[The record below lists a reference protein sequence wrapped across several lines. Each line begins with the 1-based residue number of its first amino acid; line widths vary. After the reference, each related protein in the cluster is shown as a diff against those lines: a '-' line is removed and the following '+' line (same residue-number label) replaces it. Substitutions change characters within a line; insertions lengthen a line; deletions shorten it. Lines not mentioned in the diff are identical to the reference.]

1 VEIYLLPVVPAVVK
15 TRRLVCQKNTQLTSA
30 SDKYF
35 WGHTFNHVNEQ
46 FKLLKGFT
54 RLYRLYT
61 IYQDYRLQSRAM
73 TLLVTCEG
81 ETMRLLSEIRPINL
95 REQVVEQVKTAI
107 IEGRLKPGDHMVEAT
122 LTKQLGVS
130 RTPLR
135 EALILLEREGLV
147 ESFPNRGTFVRR
159 FDVRDVSAI
168 FSMRIALENF
178 AADLIIKTLDQSDFE
193 RLEGLIEEQR
203 RYIRS
208 KDFKHVRTT
217 DMSFHRYLIERSEHP
232 LLIRNWSE
240 IVAQIAA
247 LLYMRAEALPNYNE
261 SLAIADHKKI
271 LEAYKA
277 KNLAKVKALNK
288 QINERVEGECKE
300 SLAAISQ
307 VLKAARASPVRK
319 SKGGLVRLSPSVS
332 R

>member
-1 VEIYLLPVVPAVVK
+1 V
-15 TRRLVCQKNTQLTSA
+15 
-30 SDKYF
+30 
-35 WGHTFNHVNEQ
+35 
-46 FKLLKGFT
+46 
-54 RLYRLYT
+54 
-61 IYQDYRLQSRAM
+61 
-73 TLLVTCEG
+73 
-81 ETMRLLSEIRPINL
+81 RLLSEIKPINL
-95 REQVVEQVKTAI
+95 REQVVEQVKLVI

-159 FDVRDVSAI
+159 FEVEDVEAI

-178 AADLIIKTLDQSDFE
+178 AADLIVKRLEKSDFQK
-193 RLEGLIEEQR
+193 LEELIEGQR
-203 RYIRS
+203 RFIRS
-208 KDFKHVRTT
+208 KDFKNVRTT
-217 DMSFHRYLIERSEHP
+217 DMQFHRYLIEKSEHP

-247 LLYMRAEALPNYNE
+247 LLYMRAEAMPNYNE
-261 SLAIADHKKI
+261 ALAIADHKKI
-271 LEAYKA
+271 LEAYKT

-288 QINERVEGECKE
+288 QINERVEAECKQ
-300 SLAAISQ
+300 SLGAASQ
-307 VLKAARASPVRK
+307 VVRTTLPK
-319 SKGGLVRLSPSVS
+319 RKPKGGLVRLSPSVS

>member
-1 VEIYLLPVVPAVVK
+1 V
-15 TRRLVCQKNTQLTSA
+15 
-30 SDKYF
+30 
-35 WGHTFNHVNEQ
+35 
-46 FKLLKGFT
+46 
-54 RLYRLYT
+54 
-61 IYQDYRLQSRAM
+61 
-73 TLLVTCEG
+73 
-81 ETMRLLSEIRPINL
+81 RLLSEIKPINL

-147 ESFPNRGTFVRR
+147 ESFPNRGTFVRT
-159 FDVRDVSAI
+159 FDLSDVNTI

-178 AADLIIKTLDQSDFE
+178 AADLIIKTLDKTDFDK
-193 RLEGLIEEQR
+193 LEGLIEEQR

-217 DMSFHRYLIERSEHP
+217 DMSFHRYLIERSEHS

-247 LLYMRAEALPNYNE
+247 LLYMRAEAMPNYNE
-261 SLAIADHKKI
+261 ALAIADHKKI
-271 LEAYKA
+271 LEAYKT
-277 KNLAKVKALNK
+277 KNAAKVKALNK
-288 QINERVEGECKE
+288 QINERVEGECRKSLE
-300 SLAAISQ
+300 SSSQ
-307 VLKAARASPVRK
+307 SLKSARASPKRR
-319 SKGGLVRLSPSVS
+319 KGGLTREHPKRQSLPH
-332 R
+332 

>member
-1 VEIYLLPVVPAVVK
+1 
-15 TRRLVCQKNTQLTSA
+15 
-30 SDKYF
+30 
-35 WGHTFNHVNEQ
+35 
-46 FKLLKGFT
+46 
-54 RLYRLYT
+54 
-61 IYQDYRLQSRAM
+61 
-73 TLLVTCEG
+73 
-81 ETMRLLSEIRPINL
+81 MRLLSEIRPINL

-159 FDVRDVSAI
+159 FDVNDVSAI

-271 LEAYKA
+271 LEAYQA

-307 VLKAARASPVRK
+307 AAKAARASPVRK

>member
-1 VEIYLLPVVPAVVK
+1 V
-15 TRRLVCQKNTQLTSA
+15 
-30 SDKYF
+30 
-35 WGHTFNHVNEQ
+35 
-46 FKLLKGFT
+46 
-54 RLYRLYT
+54 
-61 IYQDYRLQSRAM
+61 
-73 TLLVTCEG
+73 
-81 ETMRLLSEIRPINL
+81 RLLSEIKPINL

-147 ESFPNRGTFVRR
+147 ESFPNRGTFVRT
-159 FDVRDVSAI
+159 FDLSDVNTI

-178 AADLIIKTLDQSDFE
+178 AADLIIKILDKTDFDK
-193 RLEGLIEEQR
+193 LEGLIEEQR

-247 LLYMRAEALPNYNE
+247 LLYMRAEAMPNYNE
-261 SLAIADHKKI
+261 ALAIADHKKI
-271 LEAYKA
+271 LEAYKT
-277 KNLAKVKALNK
+277 KNAAKVKALNK
-288 QINERVEGECKE
+288 QINERVEGEC
-300 SLAAISQ
+300 
-307 VLKAARASPVRK
+307 RK
-319 SKGGLVRLSPSVS
+319 SLESSSQSVKSARTSPKRRRGGLTREHPKRQSLPQ
-332 R
+332 

>member
-1 VEIYLLPVVPAVVK
+1 
-15 TRRLVCQKNTQLTSA
+15 
-30 SDKYF
+30 
-35 WGHTFNHVNEQ
+35 
-46 FKLLKGFT
+46 
-54 RLYRLYT
+54 
-61 IYQDYRLQSRAM
+61 
-73 TLLVTCEG
+73 
-81 ETMRLLSEIRPINL
+81 MRLLSEIKPINL

-107 IEGRLKPGDHMVEAT
+107 IEGQLKPGDHMVEAT

-147 ESFPNRGTFVRR
+147 ESFPNRGVFVRK
-159 FDVRDVSAI
+159 FDLSDVSLI

-178 AADLIIKTLDQSDFE
+178 AADLIIKTLDKHDFE
-193 RLEGLIEEQR
+193 KLEQLIEEQR

-208 KDFKHVRTT
+208 KDFKHVRAT

-247 LLYMRAEALPNYNE
+247 LLYLRAEAMPNYNE

-271 LEAYKA
+271 LEAYKT
-277 KNLAKVKALNK
+277 KNVARVRALNK
-288 QINERVEGECKE
+288 QINERVEGECRK
-300 SLAAISQ
+300 SLETMSQ
-307 VLKAARASPVRK
+307 PAKSARASPKRRR
-319 SKGGLVRLSPSVS
+319 GGLEPSPLASQK
-332 R
+332 